1 MSFKSG
7 ITEASK
13 KNEEKMKGSTQGFS
27 GGFCGSFFFL
37 FGWFFCCCLVGFYVC
52 GRGGV
57 LLFSTIC
64 GAFCF
69 DFVFPLYCFYQKF
82 QLPKKPLNTVQSRD

>member
-27 GGFCGSFFFL
+27 GDFCGSFFFGWL
-37 FGWFFCCCLVGFYVC
+37 FFLLLVGWFLCVWAWWGFVVFYNLW
-52 GRGGV
+52 GI
-57 LLFSTIC
+57 LF
-64 GAFCF
+64 
-69 DFVFPLYCFYQKF
+69 
-82 QLPKKPLNTVQSRD
+82 